1 MSERLQVEKPFL
13 DQLATLGWNVVDHG
27 ESLPSSPESSY
38 RSCFKEVALKGVF
51 FEAVRAINLDEAG
64 HPWLTDAQLDFLFEH
79 ITSRPGSL
87 VESNKAVHEALL
99 VGIDDLDHETSAGV
113 VKRKARLIKFG
124 KADDN
129 HFVAINQFRIDTPGQ
144 AKEHIRPDVVLFVN
158 GLPLVVIEAKEAN
171 TFTSLPLEEAK
182 RQIFRYA
189 ERRDES
195 TKGGVKEGE
204 ERLFQ
209 FNLFSVATTGTQ
221 AVYGSITAEMDEF
234 QTWRSIEPSEYQTYT
249 PPLGGAPR
257 AQEVLI
263 QGMLPKPTLLDLLQN
278 FCLFATK
285 RDKLIKVVCRYQQY
299 RAILK
304 SLARIRG
311 NEGPSRGGVIWHT
324 QGSGKSL
331 TMVFFVKKL
340 RSSHD
345 LFDLKVVMV
354 NDRTD
359 LEDQLGGTAH
369 LAGEKVTTI
378 GSSADLKTK
387 LAGNDSGLYL
397 VMVHKFREAA
407 EQLPESVKSAL
418 GIPLAA
424 PKLKPFPE
432 VNTSDRI
439 IVFIDEAHRTQ
450 YSDLG
455 NNLAVAF
462 KNAIK
467 IAFTGTPLITSSH
480 DQTTIQRFG
489 GYIDTYKLKDAQ
501 DDGAVL
507 PIIYT
512 GRTTDTALSHKSEF
526 DEKFEDLF
534 ADRTEEELEA
544 IREKYGTRED
554 ILEAEARIAEVAKNL
569 VKHYIENVMPDGFK
583 AQVVSVSKVAALR
596 YEVAIHK
603 ALEEYA
609 ESYAKRTDADSE
621 ILKRI
626 QFLKAAVVVSV
637 DGTNE
642 LAGVLE
648 AKKRAKELD
657 AVNNFL
663 KRFDYE
669 KPETGIAFLIVCDM
683 LLTGFDAPIEQVMYI
698 DKPLREHT
706 LLQAIARVNRTYP
719 GKKFGLIVDYIGLT
733 KHLREALKIYASD
746 DQDDILQGMHSME
759 EQFSKLEGTYG
770 RLVYF
775 FKENKLPEAENWG
788 NQKLNPEDDYL
799 IFEVMMD
806 LLEDIQQRETFSVL
820 LMLFLQALNTILP
833 DPKASDYIAPAKR
846 FAWLKAQVRERFK
859 DEGMSFGNAGEKV
872 KKLINEHLVS
882 LGINMKVPPVELMS
896 AAFPE
901 QVKKSKSSKAK
912 ASEMEH
918 SLRKH
923 ITVHMD
929 EDPAWFGSLSEK
941 LEAVLK
947 TYKNNWDEQAKQL
960 ELLVG
965 KAKSGRSKAPTEGVD
980 TKAVPFYEML
990 LKTLEKSIKLTS
1002 ADKAGI
1008 KSVVNGLLP
1017 TLKEEIAT
1025 PGFWGNSVM
1034 VSALQGLVA
1043 DRLVDSG
1050 VDVVVE
1056 HFEALAND
1064 IVQLAKA
1071 RQTDILS

>member
-13 DQLATLGWNVVDHG
+13 DQLATLGWDVIDHG
-27 ESLPSSPESSY
+27 ESLPSSPDSSL
-38 RSCFKEVALKGVF
+38 RSSFKEVALKSVF
-51 FEAVRAINLDEAG
+51 FEAVRAINLDDAG
-64 HPWLTDAQLDFLFEH
+64 LPWLTDVQLDFLFEH

-87 VESNKAVHEALL
+87 VEANRAVHEVLL
-99 VGIDDLDHETSAGV
+99 AGIDDLDHETAAGV
-113 VKRKARLIKFG
+113 VKRKARFIDFDKP
-124 KADDN
+124 DNN

-144 AKEHIRPDVVLFVN
+144 AKEHIRPDIVLFVN
-158 GLPLVVIEAKEAN
+158 GLPLVVIETKEAN
-171 TFTSLPLEEAK
+171 TFTSLPLDEAK
-182 RQIFRYA
+182 RQILRYS

-204 ERLFQ
+204 ERLFH
-209 FNLFSVATTGTQ
+209 FNLLAIATTGTQ
-221 AVYGSITAEMDEF
+221 AMYGSITAEMDEF
-234 QTWRSIEPSEYQTYT
+234 QTWRSIEPPEYQNYT
-249 PPLGGAPR
+249 SPLGGAPR

-304 SLARIRG
+304 ALARIRS
-311 NEGPSRGGVIWHT
+311 NEGPNRGGVIWHT

-340 RSSHD
+340 RSSKD

-378 GSSADLKTK
+378 GSSQELREK

-418 GIPLAA
+418 GIPLSA

-432 VNTSDRI
+432 VNSSDRI

-455 NNLAVAF
+455 NNLAIAF

-467 IAFTGTPLITSSH
+467 IAFTGTPLITARH
-480 DQTTIQRFG
+480 DQTTMQRFG
-489 GYIDTYKLKDAQ
+489 DLIDTYKLKDAQ
-501 DDGAVL
+501 EDGAVL

-526 DEKFEDLF
+526 DEKFDNLF
-534 ADRTEEELEA
+534 AERTEEELEA
-544 IREKYGTRED
+544 IKKKYGTRED
-554 ILEAEARIAEVAKNL
+554 ILEAEARIAEVSKNL
-569 VKHYIENVMPDGFK
+569 VKHYIENIMPDGFK
-583 AQVVSVSKVAALR
+583 AQVVSVSKIAALR
-596 YEVAIHK
+596 YERAIAK
-603 ALEEYA
+603 ALEAYA
-609 ESYAKRTDADSE
+609 DKYAKRADADAE
-621 ILKRI
+621 TLKRI
-626 QFLKAAVVVSV
+626 NFLKAAVIVSV

-663 KRFDYE
+663 KRFDYD

-719 GKKFGLIVDYIGLT
+719 GKKFGLIVDYVGLT

-759 EQFSKLEGTYG
+759 EEFAKLEGTYG
-770 RLVYF
+770 RLIYF
-775 FKENKLPEAENWG
+775 FKENKLPDAEDWG
-788 NQKLNPEDDYL
+788 NQKLGAEDDYL
-799 IFEVMMD
+799 VFEMMMD
-806 LLEDIQQRETFSVL
+806 VLEDIQQRETFSVL

-833 DPKASDYIAPAKR
+833 DPKASSYIAPAKR
-846 FAWLKAQVRERFK
+846 FAWLKAQARERFK

-896 AAFPE
+896 AAFPD
-901 QVKKSKSSKAK
+901 QVKKGKSSKAK

-923 ITVHMD
+923 ITVHME

-941 LEAVLK
+941 LEEVLK
-947 TYKNNWDEQAKQL
+947 KYKDNWDEQAKQL

-965 KAKSGRSKAPTEGVD
+965 TAKSGRSKAPTEGVD
-980 TKAVPFYEML
+980 AKAVPFYEML

-1002 ADKAGI
+1002 TDKAGM
-1008 KSVVNGLLP
+1008 KSLVNGLMP
-1017 TLKEEIAT
+1017 MLKDEMTT
-1025 PGFWGNSVM
+1025 PGFWANSVM
-1034 VSALQGLVA
+1034 VSNLQGLVE

-1050 VDVVVE
+1050 VDILVE
-1056 HFEALAND
+1056 HFETLAQD
-1064 IVQLAKA
+1064 VVQLAKA
-1071 RQTDILS
+1071 RHSDILS

>member
-13 DQLATLGWNVVDHG
+13 DQLATLGWDVIDHG
-27 ESLPSSPESSY
+27 ESLPSSPKSSH
-38 RSCFKEVALKGVF
+38 RNSFKEVALRSVF

-64 HPWLTDAQLDFLFEH
+64 LPWLTDVQLDFLFEH

-87 VESNKAVHEALL
+87 VEANRAVHEVLL
-99 VGIDDLDHETSAGV
+99 AGIDDLDHETAAGV
-113 VKRKARLIKFG
+113 VKRKARFIDFDKP
-124 KADDN
+124 DNN

-144 AKEHIRPDVVLFVN
+144 AKEHIRPDIVLFVN
-158 GLPLVVIEAKEAN
+158 GLPLVVIETKEAN
-171 TFTSLPLEEAK
+171 TFTSLPLDEAK
-182 RQIFRYA
+182 RQILRYS

-204 ERLFQ
+204 ERLFH
-209 FNLFSVATTGTQ
+209 FNLLAIATTGTQ
-221 AVYGSITAEMDEF
+221 AMYGSITAEMDEF
-234 QTWRSIEPSEYQTYT
+234 QTWRSIEPPEYQNYT
-249 PPLGGAPR
+249 SPLGGAPR

-304 SLARIRG
+304 ALARIRS
-311 NEGPSRGGVIWHT
+311 NEGPNRGGVIWHT

-340 RSSHD
+340 RSSKD

-378 GSSADLKTK
+378 GSSQELREK

-418 GIPLAA
+418 GIPLSA

-432 VNTSDRI
+432 VNSSDRI

-455 NNLAVAF
+455 NNLAIAF

-467 IAFTGTPLITSSH
+467 IAFTGTPLITARH
-480 DQTTIQRFG
+480 DQTTMQRFG
-489 GYIDTYKLKDAQ
+489 DLIDTYKLKDAQ
-501 DDGAVL
+501 EDGAVL

-526 DEKFEDLF
+526 DEKFDDLF
-534 ADRTEEELEA
+534 AERTEEELEA
-544 IREKYGTRED
+544 IKKKYGTRED
-554 ILEAEARIAEVAKNL
+554 ILEAEARIAEVSKNL

-583 AQVVSVSKVAALR
+583 AQVVSVSKIAALR
-596 YEVAIHK
+596 YERAIAK
-603 ALEEYA
+603 ALEAYA
-609 ESYAKRTDADSE
+609 DKYAKSADADAE
-621 ILKRI
+621 TLKRI
-626 QFLKAAVVVSV
+626 NFLKAAVIVSV

-663 KRFDYE
+663 KRFDYD

-719 GKKFGLIVDYIGLT
+719 GKKFGLIVDYVGLT

-759 EQFSKLEGTYG
+759 EEFAKLEGTYG
-770 RLVYF
+770 RLIYF
-775 FKENKLPEAENWG
+775 FKENKLPDAEDWG
-788 NQKLNPEDDYL
+788 NQKLGAEDDYL
-799 IFEVMMD
+799 VFEMMMD
-806 LLEDIQQRETFSVL
+806 VLEDIQQRETFSVL

-833 DPKASDYIAPAKR
+833 DPKASSYIAPAKR
-846 FAWLKAQVRERFK
+846 FAWLKAQARERFK

-872 KKLINEHLVS
+872 KKLINEHLIS

-896 AAFPE
+896 AAFPD
-901 QVKKSKSSKAK
+901 QVKKGKSSKAK

-923 ITVHMD
+923 ITVHME

-941 LEAVLK
+941 LEEVLK
-947 TYKNNWDEQAKQL
+947 KYKDNWDEQAKQL

-965 KAKSGRSKAPTEGVD
+965 TAKSGRSKAPTEGVNA
-980 TKAVPFYEML
+980 KAVPFYEML

-1002 ADKAGI
+1002 TDKAGM
-1008 KSVVNGLLP
+1008 KSLVNGLMP
-1017 TLKEEIAT
+1017 MLKDEMTT
-1025 PGFWGNSVM
+1025 PGFWANSVM
-1034 VSALQGLVA
+1034 VSNLQGLVE

-1050 VDVVVE
+1050 VDILVE
-1056 HFEALAND
+1056 HFETLAQD
-1064 IVQLAKA
+1064 VVQLAKA
-1071 RQTDILS
+1071 RHSDILS